1 MKLLLT
7 VGRKPWV
14 ELKLII
20 KTLKLNSDKP
30 RKKKKKILKD
40 IFKRGIY
47 YTQGLEQLT

>member
-30 RKKKKKILKD
+30 RKKGKENIERY
-40 IFKRGIY
+40 F
-47 YTQGLEQLT
+47 